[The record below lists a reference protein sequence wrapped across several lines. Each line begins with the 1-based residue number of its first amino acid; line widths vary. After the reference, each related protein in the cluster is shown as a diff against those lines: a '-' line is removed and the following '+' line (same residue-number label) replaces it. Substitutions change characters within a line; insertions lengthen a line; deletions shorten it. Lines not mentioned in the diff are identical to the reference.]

1 MRVYKEVSGYEFEF
15 WAGAKDR
22 AKYLT
27 YDEIEKVF
35 SILEEM
41 NPDGMSE
48 TEVNDFFWF
57 EEDTIAEWLGY
68 DNFEEIE
75 NRDD

>member
-22 AKYLT
+22 VNYLT

-35 SILEEM
+35 SILEEIY
-41 NPDGMSE
+41 PEGMSE

-68 DNFEEIE
+68 NSFEEIE
-75 NRDD
+75 NRED

>member
-1 MRVYKEVSGYEFEF
+1 MKVYKEVSAYDFEF
-15 WAGAKDR
+15 WSGAKDR
-22 AKYLT
+22 VNYLT

-35 SILEEM
+35 SILEDLY
-41 NPDGMSE
+41 PDGMSE

-68 DNFEEIE
+68 DSFEEIE
-75 NRDD
+75 NRED